1 MKASATIALTCLGL
15 CTPVAHAAC
24 NEGAYASSA
33 GDYVVV
39 VPLPDP
45 KAAGQRYLFRD
56 GRRGNTAD
64 AGAPLKCAADAVTIK
79 TSDGSEE
86 RWAQIQLTRTD
97 TRFSSVE
104 TQLVGQLIEPSGATP
119 GGRPLVVLVH
129 GSERTSALGSP
140 YAYSLAAQGITAFV
154 YDKRGTGASEGE
166 YTQNFELLAADAA
179 AALAH
184 AKTMTRGRVSR
195 AGYFGG
201 SQGGWV
207 APLAATRSDAQFV
220 AIGFGLVASPIE
232 EDREQMISE
241 ARALGL
247 DNSALALIDR
257 LSAATARLV
266 LSDFSRGYDELA
278 QVRHELAQQPWSQR
292 INGEYSGE
300 ILRLTDDE
308 LRRLG
313 RARFDNVELI
323 WGYDSVAALKRVNVP
338 VLWVLAGEDR
348 EAPIETTRAALLDL
362 KKAGKPIEVYLF
374 PNTDHGMREFVT
386 KADGS
391 RTMTRITD
399 GYLRLL
405 GDWIN
410 GRVACRSGF
419 SPDKTRSRAEAR
431 PTRSRAEA
439 RPTGSRRVRRRHNDY
454 CLISASTSLP
464 SSTSDSCQPR

>member
-1 MKASATIALTCLGL
+1 MKATATIALIVVIGVIGVIGYTAA
-15 CTPVAHAAC
+15 AHAAC
-24 NEGAYASSA
+24 KPGAFAA
-33 GDYVVV
+33 ATGDYVVV
-39 VPLPDP
+39 APLPDP

-56 GRRGNTAD
+56 GRRGSTAD
-64 AGAPLKCAADAVTIK
+64 TNAPLTCTADAVTIK
-79 TSDGSEE
+79 KTDGREE
-86 RWAQIQLTRTD
+86 RWAQLPFTTTD
-97 TRFSSVE
+97 TRFDSVE
-104 TQLVGQLIEPSGATP
+104 TQLAGRLIEPAGDAT

-129 GSERTSALGSP
+129 GSERTSALASP
-140 YAYSLAAQGITAFV
+140 YAYSLAAQGITVFV

-184 AKTMTRGRVSR
+184 AKTMAHGRISR

-247 DNSALALIDR
+247 DGAAFALINR
-257 LSAATARLV
+257 LSAATSRLV
-266 LSDFSRGYDELA
+266 LSGFSQGYDDLA
-278 QVRHELAQQPWSQR
+278 KVRRDLAAQPWSQR
-292 INGEYSGE
+292 IRGEYSGQ
-300 ILRLTDDE
+300 IVRMTDDE

-323 WGYDSVAALKRVNVP
+323 WDYDSLAALQRVNVP

-348 EAPIETTRAALLDL
+348 EAPIETTRGALMQL
-362 KKAGKPIEVYLF
+362 KKSGKPIDVYLF
-374 PNTDHGMREFVT
+374 PDTDHGMMEFVT

-399 GYLRLL
+399 GYLKLV
-405 GDWIN
+405 GDWIK
-410 GRVACRSGF
+410 GRVAG
-419 SPDKTRSRAEAR
+419 PYGRAQKL
-431 PTRSRAEA
+431 
-439 RPTGSRRVRRRHNDY
+439 D
-454 CLISASTSLP
+454 
-464 SSTSDSCQPR
+464 

>member
-1 MKASATIALTCLGL
+1 MVHMKATATIALIYVTACA
-15 CTPVAHAAC
+15 PAAYAAC
-24 NEGAYASSA
+24 NPGAFASAS

-45 KAAGQRYLFRD
+45 NAAGQRYLFRD
-56 GRRGNTAD
+56 GRRGNTVD
-64 AGAPLKCAADAVTIK
+64 AGAPLTCDAADAVTVK
-79 TSDGSEE
+79 KSDGGDERWKQLPLTTSDT
-86 RWAQIQLTRTD
+86 Q
-97 TRFSSVE
+97 FNSVE
-104 TQLVGQLIEPSGATP
+104 TQLVGRLIEPAGTVA

-129 GSERTSALGSP
+129 GSERTSALNSS
-140 YAYSLAAQGITAFV
+140 YAYSLAAQGITVFV

-179 AALAH
+179 AAFAQ
-184 AKTMTRGRVSR
+184 ARTMTRGRVSK

-207 APLAATRSDAQFV
+207 APLAASRSDAQFV

-247 DNSALALIDR
+247 DSSALALINR
-257 LSAATARLV
+257 LSAATSRLV
-266 LSDFSRGYDELA
+266 LSGFSQGYDELA
-278 QVRHELAQQPWSQR
+278 KVRGELARQPWSQR
-292 INGEYSGE
+292 IHGEYSGE

-323 WGYDSVAALKRVNVP
+323 WDYDSVAALRRVKVP

-348 EAPIETTRAALLDL
+348 EAPIETTRAALMQL
-362 KKAGKPIEVYLF
+362 KKAGKPIDVYLF
-374 PNTDHGMREFVT
+374 PNTDHGMLEFVT
-386 KADGS
+386 NADGS
-391 RTMTRITD
+391 RKMTRITD

-410 GRVACRSGF
+410 GRVAG
-419 SPDKTRSRAEAR
+419 PYGRAQML
-431 PTRSRAEA
+431 
-439 RPTGSRRVRRRHNDY
+439 D
-454 CLISASTSLP
+454 
-464 SSTSDSCQPR
+464 